1 MRSSCRRGG
10 IIIAVVAS
18 KVDVSVVEH
27 VSTMCK
33 VSRANV
39 EQWKHSPGTELRAV
53 FGCFDLLIIRTS
65 CRAYSG

>member
-39 EQWKHSPGTELRAV
+39 EQWKHSPGTAESCIRLLRFIDYSHELPCV
-53 FGCFDLLIIRTS
+53 
-65 CRAYSG
+65 